1 MIKWF
6 TMVLL
11 VVGLSPAVGVAG
23 GNHGHHAGMKKHRGM
38 KGKALYRALK
48 RADLSDEQQEQM
60 KALFKKYKSARKKL
74 HQSKMK
80 KVDPMM
86 MLLSAD
92 DPSRVLFKEVR
103 QQREQLRLQQER
115 MHFRHLKA
123 IVSLLDPEQ
132 RQKVLIEIEGMKTKW
147 QQRQKR
153 RKMRRWKRRGND
165 PQDDFVDERSGFD
178 D

>member
-1 MIKWF
+1 M
-6 TMVLL
+6 
-11 VVGLSPAVGVAG
+11 
-23 GNHGHHAGMKKHRGM
+23 R
-38 KGKALYRALK
+38 
-48 RADLSDEQQEQM
+48 
-60 KALFKKYKSARKKL
+60 
-74 HQSKMK
+74 

-165 PQDDFVDERSGFD
+165 PQDDFVDERSDFD